1 MKITKISTTAVTV
14 PVEPP
19 ESIYKI
25 QEKYAGKIGSKK
37 PPTWLTPGISPHD
50 GINRRATRM
59 FKNGIYSID
68 YVFVTIETDD
78 GLTGIGESATD
89 IGFFGESLEAVKFG
103 IDNYLAPG
111 LIGMDPFDRELILAK
126 MCMSHARQLSA
137 ARSGID
143 MALHDLLGKALNVPV
158 SSLIGGRRQ
167 DKVLVA
173 IEVAAPTPED
183 LAELC
188 VGYVKQGVRA
198 FKLKMHG
205 YPDED
210 IAKIKAVREAV
221 GDKITIRSDANQGYT
236 VKEAIEVCDR
246 AEKLNLGLEL
256 MEQPIAEWDLD
267 GMAMI
272 RNSVKTLI
280 EADEAAY
287 SMYDVMEIIKKGA
300 ADVILLKIGK
310 AGGLYNVKKISA
322 VAEAAGMQCVIGTE
336 WGLGLKV
343 AAKLQLATST
353 LVRDA
358 VEFSEIFMHDMLL
371 APPNDTIFGL
381 PLKDGFLSVPTGP
394 GLGIALDEAKVN
406 RYISEI

>member
-14 PVEPP
+14 PVVPP
-19 ESIYKI
+19 KSIKNI
-25 QEKYAGKIGSKK
+25 QERYAGKTGSRK

-50 GINRRATRM
+50 GINRNTTRM
-59 FKNGIYSID
+59 LKNGVYSID
-68 YVFVTIETDD
+68 YVFVNIETDE
-78 GLTGIGESATD
+78 GFVGVGESATD
-89 IGFFGESLEAVKFG
+89 IGFFGESLEAVKYG

-111 LIGMDPFDRELILAK
+111 LIGMDPFNRELILAK
-126 MCMSHARQLSA
+126 MATSSARQLPA

-143 MALHDLLGKALNVPV
+143 IALHDLLGKALKIPV

-173 IEVAAPTPED
+173 IEVGAPTPED

-188 VGYVKQGVRA
+188 AGYVKQGVRA

-210 IAKIKAVREAV
+210 VAKIQAVREAV
-221 GDKITIRSDANQGYT
+221 GDEIIIRSDANQGYT
-236 VKEAIEVCDR
+236 VKEAIELCKK
-246 AEKLNLGLEL
+246 AEKLDLGLEL
-256 MEQPIAEWDLD
+256 LEQPIAEWDLD

-272 RNSVKTLI
+272 RNSVNTLI

-287 SMYDVMEIIKKGA
+287 SIYDVMRIIKKGA
-300 ADVILLKIGK
+300 ADVILIKIGK
-310 AGGLYNVKKISA
+310 AGGLYNAKKIVAIAESA
-322 VAEAAGMQCVIGTE
+322 GIQCVIGTE

-343 AAKLQLATST
+343 AAKLQLAVST
-353 LVRDA
+353 LVRDS

-371 APPNDTIFGL
+371 EPPHDSLFAP
-381 PLKDGFLSVPTGP
+381 PLKDGFISVPKEP
-394 GLGIALDEAKVN
+394 GLGVELNEDKVKS
-406 RYISEI
+406 YISEI

>member
-19 ESIYKI
+19 ESIHDI
-25 QEKYAGKIGSKK
+25 QERYAGKIGSRK

-50 GINRRATRM
+50 GINRHATRM

-68 YVFVTIETDD
+68 YVFVKIETDE
-78 GLTGIGESATD
+78 GLTGVGESATD
-89 IGFFGESLEAVKFG
+89 IGFFGESLEAVKYG
-103 IDNYLAPG
+103 IDSYLAPG

-126 MCMSHARQLSA
+126 MCTSHARQLPA

-143 MALHDLLGKALNVPV
+143 LALHDLLGKALKVPV

-167 DKVLVA
+167 EKVLVA
-173 IEVAAPTPED
+173 IEVGAPSPED

-188 VGYVKQGVRA
+188 MGYVKQGVRA

-210 IAKIKAVREAV
+210 IAKLRAVREAV

-236 VKEAIEVCDR
+236 VKEAIEVCKK
-246 AEKLNLGLEL
+246 AEKFDLGLEL
-256 MEQPIAEWDLD
+256 LEQPVAEWDLD
-267 GMAMI
+267 GMSMI
-272 RNSVKTLI
+272 RNSVNTLI

-287 SMYDVMEIIKKGA
+287 SVYDVMRIIKKGA
-300 ADVILLKIGK
+300 ADVILIKIGK
-310 AGGLYNVKKISA
+310 AGGLYNAKKIA
-322 VAEAAGMQCVIGTE
+322 AIAEAAGIQCVIGTE
-336 WGLGLKV
+336 WGLGIKV
-343 AAKLQLATST
+343 AAKLHLAVST
-353 LVRDA
+353 LVRDT

-371 APPNDTIFGL
+371 APPNDALFAP
-381 PLKDGFLSVPTGP
+381 PLKDGFLSVPKEP
-394 GLGIALDEAKVN
+394 GFGIELDEDKVS
-406 RYISEI
+406 RYISDI